1 MGVSSRGYDLTA
13 VLHGHTCIHCRLK
26 LWIVVPYAT
35 ILKVW
40 PSHLPSC
47 PDLRTV
53 NTIPLRPT
61 SIPPDPLQPCLSSGP
76 ALLGHRF
83 LLLPLRLPRVSTQVF
98 PSVEAHSSLRSIQV
112 GPHLVAWRQDRSWES
127 RGPEWTPVPRE
138 WVNWSMVLLGMSWEL
153 GQGMQYWCCTKV
165 Y

>member
-1 MGVSSRGYDLTA
+1 MRAQCWCSLGVGRGEISGVSSHEYDLTA
-13 VLHGHTCIHCRLK
+13 VLHGHAYIHSRLK
-26 LWIVVPYAT
+26 LWIAARYAT

-53 NTIPLRPT
+53 DTIPLRPT

-83 LLLPLRLPRVSTQVF
+83 LLLPSRLPRAFTQVF
-98 PSVEAHSSLRSIQV
+98 PSVEAHSSLRSILV
-112 GPHLVAWRQDRSWES
+112 GPHLAAWRQDR
-127 RGPEWTPVPRE
+127 G
-138 WVNWSMVLLGMSWEL
+138 
-153 GQGMQYWCCTKV
+153 
-165 Y
+165 